1 MDQSQLLLKRK
12 ARGFTLIELTISIAI
27 LTIGLVGVASMFGR
41 IWGSTSY
48 SEYMIQ
54 ASTLASEKLE
64 DLNRYPTGDPDVVV
78 TAGNT
83 TAGSLTANTDASVTS
98 NGVTDTVD
106 YFDEVFMDP
115 SAGSISETVA
125 TGTSPNYTYT
135 TTTHNPNGT
144 ITTATATSLTAATT
158 NAIQFQ
164 RRWLI
169 EMSPTIGTTVMTGMR
184 RITVL
189 VAVQNPSVQ
198 PPVQFQLS
206 VVRP

>member
-12 ARGFTLIELTISIAI
+12 SRGFTMLELAISIAI
-27 LTIGLVGVASMFGR
+27 LMVGLVGVASMFGR

-64 DLNRYPTGDPDVVV
+64 DLNRYPNTDQNVLV
-78 TAGNT
+78 TSGT
-83 TAGSLTANTDASVTS
+83 TAGSLTADTDASITA
-98 NGVTDTVD
+98 NGLTETVD

-115 SAGSISETVA
+115 SAGSIAETVA

-144 ITTATATSLTAATT
+144 ITTTSATSLAANIS

-169 EMSPTIGTTVMTGMR
+169 EMSPTIGGTVMTGMR

-189 VAVQNPSVQ
+189 VAVQNA
-198 PPVQFQLS
+198 
-206 VVRP
+206 

>member
-1 MDQSQLLLKRK
+1 ML
-12 ARGFTLIELTISIAI
+12 ELAISIAI
-27 LTIGLVGVASMFGR
+27 LMVGLVGVASMFGR

-64 DLNRYPTGDPDVVV
+64 DLNRYPEGDPNVVV
-78 TAGNT
+78 TSGT
-83 TAGSLTANTDASVTS
+83 TAGSLTADTDASVTS
-98 NGVTDTVD
+98 NSVTDTVD

-125 TGTSPNYTYT
+125 TGTSPSYTYT

-144 ITTATATSLTAATT
+144 ITTTTATSLTADTT
-158 NAIQFQ
+158 NAIQFE

-169 EMSPTIGTTVMTGMR
+169 EKSPTIGGTVMTNMR

-189 VAVQNPSVQ
+189 VTVMNASIQ
-198 PPVQFQLS
+198 PPVVFQLS

>member
-1 MDQSQLLLKRK
+1 MAQSQLLLNRK
-12 ARGFTLIELTISIAI
+12 SRGFTMLELAISIAI
-27 LTIGLVGVASMFGR
+27 LMVGLVGVASMFGR

-64 DLNRYPTGDPDVVV
+64 DLNKYPTNDQNVVIA
-78 TAGNT
+78 AGNT
-83 TAGSLTANTDASVTS
+83 TAGSLTADTDASITA
-98 NGVTDTVD
+98 NGLTETVD

-115 SAGSISETVA
+115 SAGSIAETTA
-125 TGTSPNYTYT
+125 TGTSPSYTYT
-135 TTTHNPNGT
+135 TITHNPNGT
-144 ITTATATSLTAATT
+144 ITTAAATSLTAALT
-158 NAIQFQ
+158 NSVQFE

-169 EMSPTIGTTVMTGMR
+169 EKDPTIGGTVMTGMR

-189 VAVQNPSVQ
+189 VTVMNASVR
-198 PPVQFQLS
+198 PPVVFQLS

>member
-1 MDQSQLLLKRK
+1 ML
-12 ARGFTLIELTISIAI
+12 ELAISIAI
-27 LTIGLVGVASMFGR
+27 LMVGLVGVASMFGR

-64 DLNRYPTGDPDVVV
+64 DLNRYPEGDPNVVV
-78 TAGNT
+78 TSGT
-83 TAGSLTANTDASVTS
+83 TAGSLTADTDASVTS
-98 NGVTDTVD
+98 NSVTDTVD

-115 SAGSISETVA
+115 SAGSIAETVA
-125 TGTSPNYTYT
+125 TGTSPSYTYT

-144 ITTATATSLTAATT
+144 ITTSTSTSLASDTT
-158 NAIQFQ
+158 NAIQFE

-169 EMSPTIGTTVMTGMR
+169 EKSPTIGSTVMTNMR

-189 VAVQNPSVQ
+189 VTVMNASIQ
-198 PPVQFQLS
+198 PPVVFQLS